1 MSATV
6 NIHYGAI
13 AQLVERLTRTHE
25 VSGSTPLSS
34 TPKNAL
40 GIIENGDP
48 GAFLF
53 LAMSPVFATFC
64 NLLQKNRPLV
74 GLPI

>member
-6 NIHYGAI
+6 KMHYGAI

-34 TPKNAL
+34 TVFYLSQKRPFRYEKGRFFVSFWNLPSANHLKRLDLLKLDRNA
-40 GIIENGDP
+40 
-48 GAFLF
+48 A
-53 LAMSPVFATFC
+53 
-64 NLLQKNRPLV
+64 
-74 GLPI
+74 